1 MQDWHSS
8 KHLQTNF
15 YKADSGAYG
24 QQNQVP
30 RTASDWAQILENTP
44 GIESVQALPLSGV
57 FQELGVT
64 HVYSGL
70 LSLRTSSSATC
81 AAACFIYTCAARVP
95 QLLAILY
102 SFSELGSALN
112 SSGLLR
118 LLRHH
123 PTFSLRHQP

>member
-30 RTASDWAQILENTP
+30 RTAAQWTQILENTP
-44 GIESVQALPLSGV
+44 GIESVQPLPLSGV
-57 FQELGVT
+57 FEELGVK

-70 LSLRTSSSATC
+70 LSLRTFTSVPP
-81 AAACFIYTCAARVP
+81 AAACLIYNCAA
-95 QLLAILY
+95 
-102 SFSELGSALN
+102 
-112 SSGLLR
+112 
-118 LLRHH
+118 
-123 PTFSLRHQP
+123 